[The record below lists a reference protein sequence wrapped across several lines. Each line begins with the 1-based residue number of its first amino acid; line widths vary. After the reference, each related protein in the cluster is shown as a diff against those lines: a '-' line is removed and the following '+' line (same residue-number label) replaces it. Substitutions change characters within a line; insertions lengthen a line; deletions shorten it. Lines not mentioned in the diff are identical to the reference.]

1 MTRLIKH
8 PIKPQIRRE
17 ICLDKALIFLAV
29 YLFSLTQS
37 DLHVVLINKQM
48 RQLILINFN
57 AHYISGMMSNNK
69 EILKM
74 IAICREVRDVAS
86 KFQVLNR
93 INHSLPVES
102 RITIPSLITGDGIDN
117 LLSWI
122 EVKISPPI
130 YGLTSA

>member
-1 MTRLIKH
+1 M
-8 PIKPQIRRE
+8 
-17 ICLDKALIFLAV
+17 
-29 YLFSLTQS
+29 
-37 DLHVVLINKQM
+37 
-48 RQLILINFN
+48 INFN
-57 AHYISGMMSNNK
+57 AHYVFGMMSNNK

-74 IAICREVRDVAS
+74 IGMCREVRDVVS
-86 KFQVLNR
+86 KSQMLNR

-102 RITIPSLITGDGIDN
+102 RIKIPSLITGDGIDN

>member
-1 MTRLIKH
+1 
-8 PIKPQIRRE
+8 
-17 ICLDKALIFLAV
+17 
-29 YLFSLTQS
+29 
-37 DLHVVLINKQM
+37 
-48 RQLILINFN
+48 
-57 AHYISGMMSNNK
+57 MMSNNK

-74 IAICREVRDVAS
+74 IGMCREVRDVAS
-86 KFQVLNR
+86 KSQILNR

-102 RITIPSLITGDGIDN
+102 RIAIPSLITGDGIDN

>member
-1 MTRLIKH
+1 MTSRN
-8 PIKPQIRRE
+8 R
-17 ICLDKALIFLAV
+17 
-29 YLFSLTQS
+29 
-37 DLHVVLINKQM
+37 
-48 RQLILINFN
+48 
-57 AHYISGMMSNNK
+57 

-74 IAICREVRDVAS
+74 IGMCREVRDVAS
-86 KFQVLNR
+86 KSQMLNR

-102 RITIPSLITGDGIDN
+102 RIKIPSLITGDGIDN

>member
-1 MTRLIKH
+1 MTSKNR
-8 PIKPQIRRE
+8 
-17 ICLDKALIFLAV
+17 
-29 YLFSLTQS
+29 
-37 DLHVVLINKQM
+37 
-48 RQLILINFN
+48 
-57 AHYISGMMSNNK
+57 

-74 IAICREVRDVAS
+74 IRMCREVRDVAS
-86 KFQVLNR
+86 KSQMLNR

-102 RITIPSLITGDGIDN
+102 RIKIPSLITGDGIDN

>member
-1 MTRLIKH
+1 MTSKNR
-8 PIKPQIRRE
+8 
-17 ICLDKALIFLAV
+17 
-29 YLFSLTQS
+29 
-37 DLHVVLINKQM
+37 
-48 RQLILINFN
+48 
-57 AHYISGMMSNNK
+57 

-74 IAICREVRDVAS
+74 IGMCREVRDVAS
-86 KFQVLNR
+86 KSQMLNR

-102 RITIPSLITGDGIDN
+102 RIKIPSLITGDGIDN

>member
-1 MTRLIKH
+1 MTSRN
-8 PIKPQIRRE
+8 R
-17 ICLDKALIFLAV
+17 
-29 YLFSLTQS
+29 
-37 DLHVVLINKQM
+37 
-48 RQLILINFN
+48 
-57 AHYISGMMSNNK
+57 

-74 IAICREVRDVAS
+74 IGMCREVRDVVS
-86 KFQVLNR
+86 KSQMLNR

-102 RITIPSLITGDGIDN
+102 RIKIPSLITGDGIDN